1 MPKRKQDEI
10 TMVQLGENGGKA
22 GVLPTTVYR
31 PGKVYT
37 AAQNNRQNQETPKS
51 TTYTTGGGNQQYID
65 QLNSLYGKIMNRGPF
80 SYDLNGDMLYRQMA
94 DRYTQLGKD
103 AMRDTMG
110 QAAALTGGYGN
121 SYAQQVGNQAY
132 QQYLASLNDQI
143 PALYEQAYNVWQ
155 GEGERLMQLYQ
166 LAAAHPEY
174 LAALSPRTY
183 TVKDEEEADGKTGEQ
198 TGDGNY
204 EQLLNAMGL
213 STTGAMNGAMAAA
226 SAQVGEKPQNA
237 LENWYYTLLNM
248 RK

>member
-37 AAQNNRQNQETPKS
+37 DAQNQETTES

-155 GEGERLMQLYQ
+155 GEGERLLQLYQ

-174 LAALSPRTY
+174 LAALKPTY
-183 TVKDEEEADGKTGEQ
+183 SSAQGKEQ
-198 TGDGNY
+198 QEKAYDDSIDT
-204 EQLLNAMGL
+204 EKLQQMLAL
-213 STTGAMNGAMAAA
+213 SAYGAAA
-226 SAQVGEKPQNA
+226 GAIASPQQMQNQNE
-237 LENWYYTLLNM
+237 LENWYYTLLGL